1 MINEFDL
8 FKDFL
13 RQQKLRWTP
22 LRKMILDIFLSFDG
36 HVQIETLHEKI
47 CAQDPSI
54 GIATLYRT
62 LKLLIDCG
70 LVEAHSFQNGKKT
83 YERMF
88 HVRHHDHLIC
98 TRCEETV
105 EFEHPLIEKYQIEI
119 CESYGFTLKSHRM
132 ELLGICKNCEKSG
145 DSAWHLSKKT
155 LLQSSYRLK
164 QGTLQQTTRF

>member
-1 MINEFDL
+1 MKMLNEFDI

-13 RQQKLRWTP
+13 HQRELRWTP
-22 LRKMILDIFLSFDG
+22 QRKMILDIFLSFDG
-36 HVQIETLHEKI
+36 HIQIEPLLEKI
-47 CAQDPSI
+47 QAQDPSL

-88 HVRHHDHLIC
+88 HVHHHDHLIC
-98 TRCEETV
+98 TRCEETI

-119 CESYGFTLKSHRM
+119 CEAYGFTLKSHKM
-132 ELLGICKNCEKSG
+132 ELFGVCRNCKKIKN
-145 DSAWHLSKKT
+145 SA
-155 LLQSSYRLK
+155 
-164 QGTLQQTTRF
+164 

>member
-1 MINEFDL
+1 MLDEFDV

-13 RQQKLRWTP
+13 LQRKLRWTP
-22 LRKMILDIFLSFDG
+22 QRKMILNIFLSFDG
-36 HVQIETLHEKI
+36 HVQIDPLLEKTQT
-47 CAQDPSI
+47 QDPSL

-83 YERMF
+83 YERVF

-98 TRCEETV
+98 VRCEETI

-119 CESYGFTLKSHRM
+119 CEAYGFTLKSHKM
-132 ELLGICKNCEKSG
+132 ELFGVCGNCEKI
-145 DSAWHLSKKT
+145 DNPV
-155 LLQSSYRLK
+155 
-164 QGTLQQTTRF
+164 

>member
-1 MINEFDL
+1 MLNEFDL

-22 LRKMILDIFLSFDG
+22 QRKMILEVFLSFEG
-36 HVQIETLHEKI
+36 HVQIEVLHEKI
-47 CAQDPSI
+47 RAYHPDV

-62 LKLLIDCG
+62 LKLLTDCG

-98 TRCEETV
+98 TRCEETI
-105 EFEHPLIEKYQIEI
+105 EFEHPLIEKYQLEI
-119 CESYGFTLKSHRM
+119 CEQFGFTLKSHKM
-132 ELLGICKNCEKSG
+132 ELFGICKRCQKPSC
-145 DSAWHLSKKT
+145 
-155 LLQSSYRLK
+155 SS
-164 QGTLQQTTRF
+164 